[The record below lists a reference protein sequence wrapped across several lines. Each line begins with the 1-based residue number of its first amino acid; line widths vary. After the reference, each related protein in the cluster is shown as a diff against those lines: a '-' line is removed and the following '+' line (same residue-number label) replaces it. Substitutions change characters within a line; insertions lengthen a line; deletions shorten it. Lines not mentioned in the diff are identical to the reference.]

1 MKVSPRCRGFIMR
14 PRFVVT
20 NLVVLALLYAGWRL
34 GLFAG
39 LPRLGPL
46 ECVMLGF
53 LALYAA
59 CGAGAALLGDWRAC
73 AHIANSL
80 PMWALAFTGL
90 GLILAVSD
98 LHTLTP
104 QAMAAVFRNLAFA
117 IVPNIAGVAL
127 MAWLREVAWWCDRA
141 EV

>member
-1 MKVSPRCRGFIMR
+1 MR

-20 NLVVLALLYAGWRL
+20 NVIILALLYAGWRL
-34 GLFAG
+34 GVFNGFPALAPIE
-39 LPRLGPL
+39 L
-46 ECVMLGF
+46 VMVGF
-53 LALYAA
+53 LAVYA
-59 CGAGAALLGDWRAC
+59 GFGAAAAFLGHWRTC

-80 PMWALAFTGL
+80 PMWALSFTGL
-90 GLILAVSD
+90 GLVLAVAD

-104 QAMAAVFRNLAFA
+104 EAMASVFRNLAFS

-127 MAWLREVAWWCDRA
+127 MAWLRELAWWCARA

>member
-1 MKVSPRCRGFIMR
+1 M
-14 PRFVVT
+14 
-20 NLVVLALLYAGWRL
+20 LALIYAGWHL

-39 LPRLGPL
+39 FPRLGPL
-46 ECVMLGF
+46 ELMMVGF

-59 CGAGAALLGDWRAC
+59 CGAVAAFLGNWRTC

-127 MAWLREVAWWCDRA
+127 MAWLREVAWWCDHA

>member
-1 MKVSPRCRGFIMR
+1 MR

-20 NLVVLALLYAGWRL
+20 NVVMLALVYAGWQL
-34 GLFAG
+34 GLFSG
-39 LPRLGPL
+39 FPRLGPIEL
-46 ECVMLGF
+46 VMLGF

-59 CGAGAALLGDWRAC
+59 CGAGAAFLGNWRTC

-98 LHTLTP
+98 LHSLTP
-104 QAMAAVFRNLAFA
+104 EAMASVFRNLAFA
-117 IVPNIAGVAL
+117 IVPNIVGVAL
-127 MAWLREVAWWCDRA
+127 MAWLREIAWWCDRA

>member
-1 MKVSPRCRGFIMR
+1 MR

-20 NLVVLALLYAGWRL
+20 NVVILALLYAGERL
-34 GLFAG
+34 GIFAG
-39 LPRLGPL
+39 FPALGPI
-46 ECVMLGF
+46 EVVMVGF
-53 LALYAA
+53 LAVYAA
-59 CGAGAALLGDWRAC
+59 FGAGAAFLGHWATC

-80 PMWALAFTGL
+80 PMWALTFTGL
-90 GLILAVSD
+90 GLVLAVAD

-104 QAMAAVFRNLAFA
+104 EAMASVFRNLAFS

-127 MAWLREVAWWCDRA
+127 MAWLRELAWWCARA

>member
-1 MKVSPRCRGFIMR
+1 MR
-14 PRFVVT
+14 PRFIVT
-20 NLVVLALLYAGWRL
+20 NLTILALLYAGWRL
-34 GLFAG
+34 GFFAG
-39 LPRLGPL
+39 FPALAPL

-59 CGAGAALLGDWRAC
+59 FGAVAAFRDDWRTC

-90 GLILAVSD
+90 GLVLAVAGLNS
-98 LHTLTP
+98 LTP
-104 QAMAAVFRNLAFA
+104 DAMAVVFRNLAYA

-127 MAWLREVAWWCDRA
+127 MAWLREIAWWCARA